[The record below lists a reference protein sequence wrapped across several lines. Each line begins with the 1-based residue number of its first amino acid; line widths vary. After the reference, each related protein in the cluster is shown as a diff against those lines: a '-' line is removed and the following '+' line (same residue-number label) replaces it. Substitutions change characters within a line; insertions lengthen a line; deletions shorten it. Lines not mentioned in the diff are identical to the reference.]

1 MLLRKNRGELEKHI
15 HPHARMSRLQRPSLH
30 VVVQARSL
38 RAILHAGVRVACC
51 VFGVGKLAF
60 GTGGRMGGGRSGRG
74 GWRAGWGAGRVGASQ
89 VGRLG
94 GARVGWYGPVGRNV
108 YTARKGV
115 RACGVKNALQ
125 TA

>member
-60 GTGGRMGGGRSGRG
+60 GTGGRRGGGGSGRG
-74 GWRAGWGAGRVGASQ
+74 GWRAGWGAGRVGGQ
-89 VGRLG
+89 PG
-94 GARVGWYGPVGRNV
+94 GAGWGELGWAGMGLLVGTFIQLERVY
-108 YTARKGV
+108 V
-115 RACGVKNALQ
+115 RAE
-125 TA
+125 

>member
-60 GTGGRMGGGRSGRG
+60 GTGGRRGGGGPAGEG
-74 GWRAGWGAGRVGASQ
+74 GGPGGVRAGWGASQ
-89 VGRLG
+89 VGQVG
-94 GARVGWYGPVGRNV
+94 GSSGGLVW
-108 YTARKGV
+108 
-115 RACGVKNALQ
+115 ACW
-125 TA
+125 